1 MTTLEASLKLID
13 WFSENDY
20 FTFPKDL
27 NKLLVIHEN
36 ENDKFPVLAA
46 LKNLT
51 EESILASIDNSSE
64 EKIYFLNRK
73 FEQMEQEV
81 KINGA
86 LACNIADR
94 INWFCQE
101 VIKDESEICDPKEI
115 KSRDLWNI
123 LHVLDFLK
131 KTVDNKE
138 TQE

>member
-20 FTFPKDL
+20 FNFPKDL

-36 ENDKFPVLAA
+36 ENDKFPVIAA
-46 LKNLT
+46 LKNLL
-51 EESILASIDNSSE
+51 EENIVAIE
-64 EKIYFLNRK
+64 EDLNGDKIYFLNRK
-73 FEQMEQEV
+73 FEQMEQEI

-101 VIKDESEICDPKEI
+101 IIKDESEICNPKEI

-131 KTVDNKE
+131 KSVDSK
-138 TQE
+138 QEEE

>member
-20 FTFPKDL
+20 FNFPKDL

-73 FEQMEQEV
+73 FEQMEQEI

-138 TQE
+138 AQE

>member
-1 MTTLEASLKLID
+1 MTTLEASLKLFS
-13 WFSENDY
+13 WFSDNDY
-20 FTFPKDL
+20 FNFPKDL

-36 ENDKFPVLAA
+36 ENDKFPVIAA
-46 LKNLT
+46 LKNLS
-51 EESILASIDNSSE
+51 EESILDSAENSSG

-73 FEQMEQEV
+73 FEQIEQEI

-138 TQE
+138 AQE

>member
-20 FTFPKDL
+20 FNFPKDL

-36 ENDKFPVLAA
+36 ENDKFPVIAA
-46 LKNLT
+46 LKNLL
-51 EESILASIDNSSE
+51 EENIIAIE
-64 EKIYFLNRK
+64 EDLNGDKIYFLNRK
-73 FEQMEQEV
+73 FEQMEQEI
-81 KINGA
+81 KINGS

-101 VIKDESEICDPKEI
+101 IIKDESEICNPKEI

-123 LHVLDFLK
+123 LHILDFLK
-131 KTVDNKE
+131 KEVDKSSKGE
-138 TQE
+138 

>member
-20 FTFPKDL
+20 FNFPKDL

-36 ENDKFPVLAA
+36 ENDKFPVIAA
-46 LKNLT
+46 LKNLL
-51 EESILASIDNSSE
+51 EENIVAIE
-64 EKIYFLNRK
+64 EDLNGDKIYFLNRK
-73 FEQMEQEV
+73 FEQMEQEI

-101 VIKDESEICDPKEI
+101 VIKDESEICNPKEI

-131 KTVDNKE
+131 KSVDSK
-138 TQE
+138 QEEE

>member
-20 FTFPKDL
+20 FNFPKDL

-51 EESILASIDNSSE
+51 EESLLASMDNSSE

-73 FEQMEQEV
+73 FEQMEQEI

-115 KSRDLWNI
+115 KSKDLWNI

-131 KTVDNKE
+131 KSVDNKE

>member
-20 FTFPKDL
+20 FNFPKDL

-64 EKIYFLNRK
+64 EKVYFLNRK
-73 FEQMEQEV
+73 FEQIEQEV

>member
-20 FTFPKDL
+20 FNFPKDL

-51 EESILASIDNSSE
+51 EESILTSIDNSSE
-64 EKIYFLNRK
+64 EKVYFLNRK

>member
-20 FTFPKDL
+20 FNFPKDL

-64 EKIYFLNRK
+64 EKVYFLNRK

-131 KTVDNKE
+131 KSVDSK
-138 TQE
+138 QEEE

>member
-20 FTFPKDL
+20 FNFPKDL

-51 EESILASIDNSSE
+51 EESILASMDNSSE

-73 FEQMEQEV
+73 FEQMEQEI

>member
-20 FTFPKDL
+20 FNFPKDL

-36 ENDKFPVLAA
+36 ENDKFPVIAA
-46 LKNLT
+46 LKNLL
-51 EESILASIDNSSE
+51 EENIVAIE
-64 EKIYFLNRK
+64 EDLNGDKIYFLNRK
-73 FEQMEQEV
+73 FEQMEQEI
-81 KINGA
+81 KINGS

-101 VIKDESEICDPKEI
+101 IIKDESEICNPKEI

-131 KTVDNKE
+131 KSVDSK
-138 TQE
+138 QEEE

>member
-20 FTFPKDL
+20 FNFPKDL

-36 ENDKFPVLAA
+36 ENDKFPVLAS

-51 EESILASIDNSSE
+51 EESLLASMDNSSE

-73 FEQMEQEV
+73 FEQMEQEI

-115 KSRDLWNI
+115 KSKDLWNI

-131 KTVDNKE
+131 KSVDNKE

>member
-20 FTFPKDL
+20 FNFPKDL

-64 EKIYFLNRK
+64 EKVYFLNRK
-73 FEQMEQEV
+73 FEQMEQEI

-138 TQE
+138 AQE

>member
-20 FTFPKDL
+20 FNFPKDL

-64 EKIYFLNRK
+64 EKVYFLNRK

>member
-20 FTFPKDL
+20 FNFPKDL

-64 EKIYFLNRK
+64 EKVYFLNRK

-115 KSRDLWNI
+115 KSRDLWNV

>member
-20 FTFPKDL
+20 FNFPKDL

-51 EESILASIDNSSE
+51 EESILASMDNSSE

-73 FEQMEQEV
+73 FEQMEQEI
-81 KINGA
+81 KINGT

-115 KSRDLWNI
+115 KSKDLWNI

-138 TQE
+138 AQE

>member
-20 FTFPKDL
+20 FNFPKDL

-36 ENDKFPVLAA
+36 ENDKFPVLTA

-51 EESILASIDNSSE
+51 EESILASMDNPSG

>member
-20 FTFPKDL
+20 FNFPKDL

-36 ENDKFPVLAA
+36 ENDKFPVIAA
-46 LKNLT
+46 LKNLL
-51 EESILASIDNSSE
+51 EENIIAIE
-64 EKIYFLNRK
+64 EDLNGDKIYFLNRK
-73 FEQMEQEV
+73 FEQMEQEI

-101 VIKDESEICDPKEI
+101 VIKDESEICNPKEI

-131 KTVDNKE
+131 KSVDSK
-138 TQE
+138 QEEE

>member
-20 FTFPKDL
+20 FNFPKDL

-64 EKIYFLNRK
+64 EKVYFLNRK

-138 TQE
+138 KED